1 MSKANGAKNGIV
13 KVITWVL
20 VVLLVLG
27 GAGIIV
33 RFALK
38 DQGLNYYVE
47 YNDKKYFAN
56 TESSEIW
63 LSPIQE
69 NAFAVKSITGKTI
82 DYSVKIT
89 ANPDNNFDFIRD
101 GKYFRF
107 YSTTEE
113 SNDYTQIFEVQNNTG
128 SFTVIIPAGMTM
140 QKAVEM
146 RHGGKV
152 EIPNN
157 LELLDYFLI
166 IVTVDKTNIIF
177 PFSFIM
183 EITLDSPSIIF

>member
-56 TESSEIW
+56 MESSDIW

-69 NAFAVKSITGKTI
+69 NAFAVKSITGK
-82 DYSVKIT
+82 
-89 ANPDNNFDFIRD
+89 PIRL
-101 GKYFRF
+101 FRKNHG
-107 YSTTEE
+107 E
-113 SNDYTQIFEVQNNTG
+113 SREQFR
-128 SFTVIIPAGMTM
+128 IP
-140 QKAVEM
+140 
-146 RHGGKV
+146 
-152 EIPNN
+152 
-157 LELLDYFLI
+157 
-166 IVTVDKTNIIF
+166 
-177 PFSFIM
+177 S
-183 EITLDSPSIIF
+183 